1 MKTNKKAKKVLNIV
15 SNVVLYMFII
25 VCILGVIITIMS
37 KKDED
42 GTATMF
48 GIQMRS
54 VISPSMEECELTD
67 VSKFEIKSIRT
78 KAIVFISVVP
88 EDETAKNEF
97 YKSLKKGDVLTF
109 KYTYITQEVITH
121 RIIDIKEN
129 GVGGYIIQLAGDN
142 KNVEDGVLIQTIDTS
157 DEISPNY
164 VIGKVVGQSYAFG
177 LFIWA
182 LSTPVGLICIV
193 ILPSL
198 IIVIIEVV
206 RIVNIVMADKKK
218 KLAKEREELEELRE
232 KLKLLE
238 NGAMLNANLQ
248 AEKTEVV
255 EKVEKAEEV
264 ETNNDVEQ
272 IEQVSQENS
281 TDEKN

>member
-1 MKTNKKAKKVLNIV
+1 MKTNKKVKKVLNIV

-97 YKSLKKGDVLTF
+97 YKSLKEGDVLTF

-142 KNVEDGVLIQTIDTS
+142 KNVEDGVLIQTINTS
-157 DEISPNY
+157 DTASTNY

-177 LFIWA
+177 VFIWA

-198 IIVIIEVV
+198 IIVVIEII
-206 RIVNIVMADKKK
+206 RIVNIVMAGKKK

-238 NGAMLNANLQ
+238 NSVMLNQAQ
-248 AEKTEVV
+248 AEQESITE
-255 EKVEKAEEV
+255 EKE
-264 ETNNDVEQ
+264 
-272 IEQVSQENS
+272 
-281 TDEKN
+281 